1 MIMSETIYID
11 PVKLTMQER
20 LNQLRYEKGLR
31 IEDVAKE
38 IGVSTATLS
47 RFEKF
52 PDVHIPY
59 QNLVDLAEFFDV
71 SMDYMC
77 GLTLHRKYREV
88 PIDELNLTD
97 GSVEFLKNNRN
108 VRILNELLSSKI
120 FPDLLAAAE
129 VFADGKTTENINNMN
144 NMYSLAET
152 TIRSRIDVDPQDE
165 IMAILKESQVNND
178 EYLRFRITERFNNL
192 LKSIYD
198 ERKRYAEE
206 NTMTVNEL
214 MQQNMEAL
222 LNDKKAKE
230 KGPFY
235 CVAKTLGLSFEGVP
249 KDKLAIFEEVLTG
262 SDLYKLMVGQT
273 TSAMPRK
280 QRREIERQAK
290 RKK

>member
-1 MIMSETIYID
+1 MSETIYTD

-31 IEDVAKE
+31 MEDVANE
-38 IGVSTATLS
+38 IGISVATLS

-52 PDVHIPY
+52 PDMHIPY
-59 QNLVDLAEFFDV
+59 QNLVDLAEFFNV

-77 GLTLHRKYREV
+77 GLTLHRKYREM

-120 FPDLLAAAE
+120 FPELLAAAE

-144 NMYSLAET
+144 NMYSIVES
-152 TIRSRIDVDPQDE
+152 TIKSRVDVDPQDE

-214 MQQNMEAL
+214 MKQNMEEL
-222 LNDKKAKE
+222 LNDKKTRE

-235 CVAKTLGLSFEGVP
+235 CVAKTLGLSFEDVP

-273 TSAMPRK
+273 TSSMPRK
-280 QRREIERQAK
+280 QRRAMERQAK
-290 RKK
+290 KKK

>member
-1 MIMSETIYID
+1 MSETIYID
-11 PVKLTMQER
+11 PVLLTMQER
-20 LNQLRYEKGLR
+20 LTQLRTEKKLR
-31 IEDVAKE
+31 MEDVAKE
-38 IGVSTATLS
+38 IGISTATLS

-52 PDVHIPY
+52 PDMHIPY

-77 GLTLHRKYREV
+77 GLTLHRKYREM
-88 PIDELNLTD
+88 PIDKLNLTD

-129 VFADGKTTENINNMN
+129 VFADGKTTTSATDMN
-144 NMYSLAET
+144 NMYSLVET
-152 TIRSRIDVDPQDE
+152 TIKSRVDVDPQDE
-165 IMAILKESQVNND
+165 MLAILKESQVNND
-178 EYLRFRITERFNNL
+178 EYLRFRITDRFNNL
-192 LKSIYD
+192 LNSIYD

-206 NTMTVNEL
+206 NTITVTEL
-214 MQQNMEAL
+214 MQQNMDTL

-235 CVAKTLGLSFEGVP
+235 CVAKTLGLNFEDVP
-249 KDKLAIFEEVLTG
+249 KDKLEVFEEVLTG

-273 TSAMPRK
+273 TSSMPRK
-280 QRREIERQAK
+280 QRREMERQAK
-290 RKK
+290 KRK